1 MSLAYITGL
10 VFTSVLFIFL
20 GVYNFKST
28 GRQEFNR
35 RVSTILE
42 EKGKKE
48 PGEKTGP
55 RAVKASGGGLYEA
68 LKNSLGSTRLKGLVE
83 KELASADLPL
93 RSEEY
98 LAFTVVVVGFVVL
111 SVLVLTGSLLMLT
124 FTLAIMLP
132 VPYVF
137 IRWAKHKRLAA
148 LNSQIGDALI
158 IISNSLRSGFSI
170 MQAIDLVRK
179 EMPDPIAREFA
190 RTFQEINLG
199 IPTEQA
205 LANMAERTGSD
216 DMDMVVTAVL
226 IQRQVGGNLAEVLDN
241 IAHTIRERIRIKGEI
256 KALTAQGRISGL
268 IVGLLPVAMAA
279 VFFAINREY
288 ISLLFTTRPG
298 LIMVFFALVAQSAG
312 FFAIRRIVD
321 IKY

>member
-1 MSLAYITGL
+1 MGL
-10 VFTSVLFIFL
+10 VFTSIMFIFL
-20 GVYNFKST
+20 GVYNFRSLS
-28 GRQEFNR
+28 RQEFNR
-35 RVSTILE
+35 RVSTVLK
-42 EKGKKE
+42 EKE
-48 PGEKTGP
+48 DSGEKAGGR
-55 RAVKASGGGLYEA
+55 RAKATGGGLYEA
-68 LKNSLGSTRLKGLVE
+68 LKDSLRSTRLKGLVE
-83 KELASADLPL
+83 KELTRADLPL
-93 RSEEY
+93 RSDEF
-98 LAFTVVVVGFVVL
+98 LAFTVVIVGFVAL
-111 SVLVLTGSLLMLT
+111 AVLVLTGSLLMLL
-124 FTLAIMLP
+124 FALVMLLP
-132 VPYVF
+132 VPYIF

-148 LNSQIGDALI
+148 LNNQIGDALI

-179 EMPDPIAREFA
+179 EMPDPIAKEFA

-199 IPTEQA
+199 MPTEQA
-205 LANMAERTGSD
+205 LVNMAERTGSD

-268 IVGLLPVAMAA
+268 IVGLLPLAMA
-279 VFFAINREY
+279 VILFAINPGY

-298 LIMVFFALVAQSAG
+298 LMMLFFALVVQSAG
-312 FFAIRRIVD
+312 FFFIRRIVD